1 MSSLRNTL
9 TLRETLLQSALLVA
23 LLVAVFP
30 NTFFKGEVISSADIF
45 FALPH
50 AEEYAPEGWDFPQNK
65 LIFDTS
71 FFIRPH
77 ALLCQQEIRNN
88 EWPTWNHLQ
97 LTGMPLLA
105 NFQSSVFYP
114 MRLLQVVMQIDWALT
129 AYVILKLFLCG
140 IVGYVCA
147 RLLDFSAGL
156 ARFFSIA
163 WMLGSYNLLWCHW
176 PLTDVAAWVP
186 PLFVGIEFVL
196 RDQYRRGFFT
206 VAVSGTLLLLPGHP
220 ETAFTFCLGLGGY
233 FVIRLIQQR
242 RTGMRLIHPIAVCS
256 LAWALALLVCAAQ
269 LVPFFEYL
277 VHSTSQFARNE
288 VEGGETYSPGMA
300 VALWVPRFY
309 GTAAEDNFL
318 GGANSNSNLISMLYP
333 GMAVWL
339 GAMFMCSRSR
349 RTPKDRDRRNM
360 AIALAVPA
368 ALGFLLSFYFPTFQF
383 VHGLPVMNALRE
395 WYHACFAMFAF
406 PMLATLGF
414 ERWFSRPRRVREVAW
429 ALPAFLVGAL
439 FVVVLLN
446 FDYRVLVMKGM
457 AEYVVRESLVAAGLA
472 VGVLL
477 LGCLSCIWRRPRLLL
492 LVLALFAAGEHVFVT
507 RGLRPSL
514 PLEYVF
520 PETALIERLQS
531 FEKPCRL
538 GVAEGYI
545 PPGTVANFGLEEWLG
560 YDGLYPE
567 RIRRFQVEMGTEV
580 WKALEPVCGIEYYL
594 NYPEYECLL
603 KQEERPYLEYLE
615 TLDGMEIYKNTRAF
629 PRAFLV
635 PGLEVIPDLDMLFET
650 MRGDDFEPRK
660 TVVAEEGP
668 GVSLGNALDGG
679 VGTATVTLR
688 DPTRVVVETDA
699 RAACVLV
706 LSDAYYPGWEAEI
719 DGESTGIF
727 PAYYAF
733 RGVVVPEGKHT
744 VEFSY
749 FPLSLKI
756 GLLISTAALLVG
768 AYSAFRVLQHGKRK
782 AKGRPFDA

>member
-1 MSSLRNTL
+1 MISSRNKL
-9 TLRETLLQSALLVA
+9 TLRETLLQSALLAA

-50 AEEYAPEGWDFPQNK
+50 AEAYAPEGWDYPQNK

-71 FFIRPH
+71 FFTRPNG
-77 ALLCQQEIRNN
+77 LLCQQEIRNG
-88 EWPTWNHLQ
+88 EWPSWNHLE

-114 MRLLQVVMQIDWALT
+114 MHLLQVVMQIDWALT

-147 RLLDFSAGL
+147 RLLDFSPNV
-156 ARFFSIA
+156 ARFFSVA

-176 PLTDVAAWVP
+176 PLTDVAVWVP
-186 PLFVGIEFVL
+186 PLFVGLEFVV
-196 RDQYRRGFFT
+196 REQYRRGFFT
-206 VAVSGTLLLLPGHP
+206 IALSGTLLLLAGHP

-233 FVIRLIQQR
+233 FFIRLIQQC
-242 RTGMRLIHPIAVCS
+242 RTGMGVVRPIAVCS
-256 LAWALALLVCAAQ
+256 LAWALVFLVCAAQ

-318 GGANSNSNLISMLYP
+318 GGASSNSNLIGMLYP
-333 GMAVWL
+333 GMVVWL
-339 GAMFMCSRSR
+339 GVMFMGSRSR
-349 RTPKDRDRRNM
+349 GTPKDRTRGKM
-360 AIALAVPA
+360 AVALAIPA
-368 ALGFLLSFYFPTFQF
+368 VIGFLLSFYVHPLQF
-383 VHGLPVMNALRE
+383 IHGLPVMNELRE

-406 PMLATLGF
+406 PMLAALGY
-414 ERWFSRPRRVREVAW
+414 ERWFSRPRRLRETVW
-429 ALPAFLVGAL
+429 ALPPLLIGAL
-439 FVVVLLN
+439 VTVILLK

-457 AEYVVRESLVAAGLA
+457 ADYVIRESLIAAALA
-472 VGVLL
+472 VGALAIA
-477 LGCLSCIWRRPRLLL
+477 GLSCVWRRPRVLLL
-492 LVLALFAAGEHVFVT
+492 LLALFAAGEHVLVT

-520 PETALIERLQS
+520 PETALIQRLRS

-545 PPGTVANFGLEEWLG
+545 PPGTVANYGLEEWLG

-580 WKALEPVCGIEYYL
+580 WKAMEPVCSIQYYL
-594 NYPEYECLL
+594 NYPEFECLL
-603 KQEERPYLEYLE
+603 KLEERPYLDYLD
-615 TLDGMEIYKNTRAF
+615 TVDGMEIYKNMRAF

-635 PGLEVIPDLDMLFET
+635 PRLEVIPDLDTLFET
-650 MRGDDFEPRK
+650 MRSDDFDPAQ
-660 TVVAEEGP
+660 TVVAEKGP
-668 GVSLGNALDGG
+668 AVSLGKFPAGG
-679 VGTATVTLR
+679 VGDATVTLR
-688 DPTRVVVETDA
+688 DPTRVVVKTDA
-699 RAACVLV
+699 RAPCVLV
-706 LSDAYYPGWEAEI
+706 LSDAYYPGWEAKI
-719 DGESTGIF
+719 DGASAEIF

-733 RGVVVPEGKHT
+733 RGVLIPAGQHT
-744 VEFSY
+744 IEFSY

-756 GLLISTAALLVG
+756 GLLISVAVLLG
-768 AYSAFRVLQHGKRK
+768 SAYSAFRILQKRKRK
-782 AKGRPFDA
+782 AGEPPLNA